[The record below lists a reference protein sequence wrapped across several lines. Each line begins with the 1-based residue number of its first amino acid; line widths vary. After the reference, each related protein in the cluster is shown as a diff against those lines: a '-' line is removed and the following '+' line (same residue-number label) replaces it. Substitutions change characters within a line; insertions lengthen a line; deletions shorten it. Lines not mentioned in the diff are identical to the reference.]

1 MAFIVEQ
8 YTGDQGIQ
16 IGVEDVI
23 RPFSFGTNWQ
33 KVRVGCRIALNGSG
47 SLGDASLYGVAASGG
62 PRIGVC
68 TGSLGALAS
77 SATDVV
83 YGACWANF
91 DITIGG
97 TAPLRYYRYNSV
109 SAFNFFR
116 CFQRVNTTTTTF
128 GSSSLATPAIS
139 ANPTALRTNYFID
152 FTKGTIG
159 NSTIAMTL
167 WYMTT
172 ANVVSDRT
180 QGDFLAAM
188 ENESAPALMSA
199 YTLSSPTLPIRFVK
213 DWDSMLVG
221 WNRSTPTACV
231 YDICVVR
238 FA

>member
-16 IGVEDVI
+16 IGAEDVI

-33 KVRVGCRIALNGSG
+33 KIRIGCRLALNGYG
-47 SLGDASLYGVAASGG
+47 SLGDTSLYGAAQAGG
-62 PRIGVC
+62 PRLGVC

-77 SATDVV
+77 STTDAVWGS
-83 YGACWANF
+83 YWANF
-91 DITIGG
+91 DIVIAG
-97 TAPLRYYRYNSV
+97 TAPLRYYRPSSG
-109 SAFNFFR
+109 SALFFFKG
-116 CFQRVNTTTTTF
+116 FQRVGTTSTIF
-128 GSSSLATPAIS
+128 GSSSVTTPSFS
-139 ANPTALRTNYFID
+139 ANPTALRSNYFID

-159 NSTIAMTL
+159 NSTIVMTF
-167 WYMTT
+167 WYNTV

-188 ENESAPALMSA
+188 ENEAAPALMSA
-199 YTLSSPTLPIRFVK
+199 YSLSSPTLPTRFVK

-221 WNRSTPTACV
+221 WTRSTPTMCV

>member
-33 KVRVGCRIALNGSG
+33 KVRIGCRIALNGTG
-47 SLGDASLYGVAASGG
+47 SLGDASLYGVASSGG
-62 PRIGVC
+62 PRLGVC
-68 TGSLGALAS
+68 TGSLGPLAS
-77 SATDVV
+77 STTDAVFGVCWASFDVV
-83 YGACWANF
+83 IAGV
-91 DITIGG
+91 
-97 TAPLRYYRYNSV
+97 APLTYYRLSSG
-109 SAFNFFR
+109 SALNLFR
-116 CFQRVNTTTTTF
+116 AFQRVNTTTTTF
-128 GSSSLATPAIS
+128 GGSSLTTPAIS

-152 FTKGTIG
+152 FTKGTVG

-172 ANVVSDRT
+172 VNVVSDRT

-188 ENESAPALMSA
+188 ENEASPSLMTA

-213 DWDSMLVG
+213 DWNSLLVG

-231 YDICVVR
+231 YDICAVR